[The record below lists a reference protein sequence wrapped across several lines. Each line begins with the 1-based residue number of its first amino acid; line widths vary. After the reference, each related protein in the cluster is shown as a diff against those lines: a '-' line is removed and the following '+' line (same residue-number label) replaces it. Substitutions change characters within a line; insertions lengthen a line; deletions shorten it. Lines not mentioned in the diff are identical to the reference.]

1 MINLVISMYKTEKL
15 KKIRVNQGFT
25 IYDMSEILHIS
36 PAYYSQIENKKRR
49 LSYDMAVMIAN
60 IFNLKPDDI
69 FYDNNIISK
78 NSNKM

>member
-1 MINLVISMYKTEKL
+1 MISLVINMYKTIKL
-15 KKIRVNQGFT
+15 KKNRVNQGLT
-25 IYDMSEILHIS
+25 IYDMSKMLHIS

-60 IFNLKPDDI
+60 VFGLKPDDI

>member
-1 MINLVISMYKTEKL
+1 MINLVINMYKTEKL
-15 KKIRVNQGFT
+15 KKNRVNQGFT
-25 IYDMSEILHIS
+25 IYDMSKLLHIS

>member
-1 MINLVISMYKTEKL
+1 MYKTEKL
-15 KKIRVNQGFT
+15 KKIRVKQGFT
-25 IYDMSEILHIS
+25 IYDISKLLHIS

-60 IFNLKPDDI
+60 VFNLKPDDI